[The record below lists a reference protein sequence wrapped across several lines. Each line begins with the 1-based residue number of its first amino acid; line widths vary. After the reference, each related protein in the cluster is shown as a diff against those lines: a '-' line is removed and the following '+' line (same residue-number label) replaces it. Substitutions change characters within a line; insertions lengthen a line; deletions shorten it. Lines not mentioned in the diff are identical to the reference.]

1 MATPNL
7 ILPRQSLALGQ
18 PHLSFN
24 AAMRALDAVV
34 QLSVISRSLS
44 TPPGGPAE
52 GDRYI
57 VASSPTGAWTGQTA
71 KIAAWLDGQWVFF
84 TPREGWLAWV
94 AAEDTLVAWT
104 GAAWDHRLVGSVNGG
119 SARLIASEEVLT
131 LSAGSTVDAA
141 AGAVIQDRDIVFGVA
156 MRVIVAVT
164 GVPSFGV
171 GVNGNATQ
179 FGGTLN
185 IALNSTNIGVIGP
198 TAFYAPTPVRITAT
212 SGTFTGGQV
221 RLILYAIRFTAP
233 AS

>member
-1 MATPNL
+1 MPTPNL
-7 ILPRQSLALGQ
+7 ILPRQGLTLAQ
-18 PHLSFN
+18 PHATFN

-34 QLSVISRSLS
+34 QLAVISRTIAS
-44 TPPGGPAE
+44 PPGAPNE

-57 VASSPTGAWTGQTA
+57 VASSPTGVWTGQA
-71 KIAAWLDGQWVFF
+71 GKVALFVEGQWLFF
-84 TPREGWLAWV
+84 APREGWLAWV

-104 GAAWDHRLVGSVNGG
+104 GSAWDQRLVGSVNGG
-119 SARLIASEEVLT
+119 SVRLVASEEVLT
-131 LSAGSTVDAA
+131 LASGSTVDAA

-156 MRVIVAVT
+156 MGTILAVT

-171 GVNGNATQ
+171 GIAGEATK
-179 FGGTLN
+179 FGGALG

-233 AS
+233 SS